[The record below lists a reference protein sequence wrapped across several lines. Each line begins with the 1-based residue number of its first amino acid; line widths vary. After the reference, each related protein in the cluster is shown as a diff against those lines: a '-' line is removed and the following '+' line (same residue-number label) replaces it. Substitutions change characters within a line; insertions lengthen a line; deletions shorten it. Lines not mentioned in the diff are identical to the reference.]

1 MLHFFIFYIWK
12 GMSIMPKDLK
22 GRELPKGI
30 YQRKDGRYEA
40 RALIN
45 GIKIQLYNF
54 NLKELKVEFEKR
66 KEEARQGVDKKL
78 SNITLDEWFEEWFIR
93 YKVPKIKETSITP
106 MKTKYRANFGRL
118 IGHMKVTEIR
128 NMDIQDVINTMQREG
143 RAASSMRDAL
153 GRVRECLESAKNNR
167 IISENPCF
175 DITVPWENVT
185 KERRFLSQEEQNRFL
200 QQVENNW
207 YKEMFYIMFLTG
219 MRIGEVG
226 GLKWEDVDFKNKCIN
241 INRSLSCQYESGV
254 KTVRLTAPKTHNS
267 YRKIPFMGEAEE
279 MFLSQ
284 KKKQDKIK
292 KELGKRYRSDG
303 EFSDLVF
310 VTSMGSPV
318 FRHHAEKEVK
328 KVVKA
333 INEQEAFDSV
343 REQREP
349 HYFEDLYPHAIRH
362 TFCSRCFQL
371 NMNPKVVQKLMG
383 HQHYSTTIDIY
394 THVMQDDIDSEV
406 CKLESAIITT
416 LEE

>member
-1 MLHFFIFYIWK
+1 MFT
-12 GMSIMPKDLK
+12 MPKDLK
-22 GRELPKGI
+22 GKELPKGI

-66 KEEARQGVDKKL
+66 KEEAKQGVDKKL
-78 SNITLDEWFEEWFIR
+78 SNITLDEWFEEWFTR

-118 IGHMKVTEIR
+118 IGNMKVAEIR

-143 RAASSMRDAL
+143 KATSSMRDAL

-284 KKKQDKIK
+284 KKKQDEIK

-333 INEQEAFDSV
+333 INEQEALDSV

-394 THVMQDDIDSEV
+394 THVMQDDINSEV
-406 CKLESAIITT
+406 CKLESAIVTT
-416 LEE
+416 PEE

>member
-1 MLHFFIFYIWK
+1 MI
-12 GMSIMPKDLK
+12 
-22 GRELPKGI
+22 
-30 YQRKDGRYEA
+30 QTADGRYEA
-40 RALIN
+40 RASIN

-54 NLKELKVEFEKR
+54 NLKELRVEFEKR
-66 KEEARQGVDKKL
+66 KEEAKQGVDKKL
-78 SNITLDEWFEEWFIR
+78 SNITLDEWFEEWFVR
-93 YKVPKIKETSITP
+93 YKVPHIKETSVTP

-118 IGHMKVTEIR
+118 IGNIKVADIR

-143 RAASSMRDAL
+143 KATSSMRDAL

-175 DITVPWENVT
+175 DITVPWENVS
-185 KERRFLSQEEQNRFL
+185 KERRFLTQEEQNRFL
-200 QQVENNW
+200 QQVEDNW

-241 INRSLSCQYESGV
+241 INRSLSCQYEAGE

-267 YRKIPFMGEAEE
+267 YRKIPFMGEAEK

-292 KELGKRYRSDG
+292 KELGKRYRSNG
-303 EFSDLVF
+303 ELSDLVF

-318 FRHHAEKEVK
+318 FRYHAEKEVK

-394 THVMQDDIDSEV
+394 THVMQDDIHTEIS
-406 CKLESAIITT
+406 KLESAVMVVP
-416 LEE
+416 EE

>member
-1 MLHFFIFYIWK
+1 
-12 GMSIMPKDLK
+12 MSVMPKDLK

-45 GIKIQLYNF
+45 GIRIQLYNF

-66 KEEARQGVDKKL
+66 KEETKQGVDKRL
-78 SNITLDEWFEEWFIR
+78 SNITLDEWFEEWFTR
-93 YKVPKIKETSITP
+93 YKVPTIKETSINP
-106 MKTKYRANFGRL
+106 MRTKYRNTFGRL
-118 IGHMKVTEIR
+118 IGSMKVVDIR
-128 NMDIQDVINTMQREG
+128 NMDIQDVINTLQKEG
-143 RAASSMRDAL
+143 RARSSMRDAL
-153 GRVRECLESAKNNR
+153 GRVRDCLESAKHNR
-167 IISENPCF
+167 IIPENPCF
-175 DITVPWENVT
+175 DIIVPWENVT

-303 EFSDLVF
+303 DFSDLVF

-406 CKLESAIITT
+406 CKLESAIVTIP
-416 LEE
+416 EK

>member
-1 MLHFFIFYIWK
+1 
-12 GMSIMPKDLK
+12 MSIMPKDLK

-66 KEEARQGVDKKL
+66 KEEAKQGVDKKL
-78 SNITLDEWFEEWFIR
+78 SNITLDEWFEEWFTR
-93 YKVPKIKETSITP
+93 YKIPKIKGTSITP

-118 IGHMKVTEIR
+118 IGNMKVAEIR

-143 RAASSMRDAL
+143 KASSSMRDAL

-207 YKEMFYIMFLTG
+207 YKEMFYVMFLTG

-406 CKLESAIITT
+406 CKLESAIVTT
-416 LEE
+416 PEK

>member
-1 MLHFFIFYIWK
+1 
-12 GMSIMPKDLK
+12 MPKDLK
-22 GRELPKGI
+22 GKELPKGI

-40 RALIN
+40 RASIN

-54 NLKELKVEFEKR
+54 NLKELRVEFEKR
-66 KEEARQGVDKKL
+66 KEEAKQGVDKKL
-78 SNITLDEWFEEWFIR
+78 SNITLDEWFEEWFVR
-93 YKVPKIKETSITP
+93 YKVPHIKETSVTP

-118 IGHMKVTEIR
+118 IGNIKVADIR
-128 NMDIQDVINTMQREG
+128 NMDIQDVINTMQRVVI
-143 RAASSMRDAL
+143 ATSSMRVAL
-153 GRVRECLESAKNNR
+153 GRVRECLVSAKNNR

-175 DITVPWENVT
+175 DITVPWENVS
-185 KERRFLSQEEQNRFL
+185 KERRFLTQEEQNRFL
-200 QQVENNW
+200 QQVEDNW

-241 INRSLSCQYESGV
+241 INRSLSCQYEAGE

-267 YRKIPFMGEAEE
+267 YRKIPFMGEAEK

-292 KELGKRYRSDG
+292 KELGKRYRSNG
-303 EFSDLVF
+303 ELSDLVF

-318 FRHHAEKEVK
+318 FRYHAEKEVK

-394 THVMQDDIDSEV
+394 THVMQDDIHTEIS
-406 CKLESAIITT
+406 KLESAVMVVP
-416 LEE
+416 EE

>member
-1 MLHFFIFYIWK
+1 
-12 GMSIMPKDLK
+12 MSIMPKDLK

-66 KEEARQGVDKKL
+66 KEEAKQGVDKKL
-78 SNITLDEWFEEWFIR
+78 SNITLDEWFEEWFTR
-93 YKVPKIKETSITP
+93 YKIPKIKETSITP

-118 IGHMKVTEIR
+118 IGNMKVAEIR

-143 RAASSMRDAL
+143 KATSSMRDAL

-200 QQVENNW
+200 LQVENNW

-284 KKKQDKIK
+284 KKKQEKIK

-303 EFSDLVF
+303 EFLDLVF

-406 CKLESAIITT
+406 CKLESAIVTT
-416 LEE
+416 PEE

>member
-1 MLHFFIFYIWK
+1 
-12 GMSIMPKDLK
+12 MPKDLK

-45 GIKIQLYNF
+45 GIRIQLYNF
-54 NLKELKVEFEKR
+54 NLKELKVDFEKR
-66 KEEARQGVDKKL
+66 KAEAKQGVDKKL
-78 SNITLDEWFEEWFIR
+78 SNITLDEWFEEWFTR
-93 YKVPKIKETSITP
+93 YKAPHVKETSIAP
-106 MKTKYRANFGRL
+106 MKRKYRANYGRL
-118 IGHMKVTEIR
+118 IGNMKVAEIR

-143 RAASSMRDAL
+143 RATSSMRDAL

-200 QQVENNW
+200 QQLENNW

-241 INRSLSCQYESGV
+241 INCSLSCQYESGV

-406 CKLESAIITT
+406 CKLESAIVTT
-416 LEE
+416 PEE

>member
-1 MLHFFIFYIWK
+1 
-12 GMSIMPKDLK
+12 MPKDLK

-66 KEEARQGVDKKL
+66 KQEARQGVDKKL
-78 SNITLDEWFEEWFIR
+78 SNITLNEWFEEWFTR
-93 YKVPKIKETSITP
+93 YKIPKIKETSITP

-118 IGHMKVTEIR
+118 IGNMKVSEIR

-143 RAASSMRDAL
+143 KATSSMRDAL

-175 DITVPWENVT
+175 DITVPWENVS

-200 QQVENNW
+200 LQVEDNW

-241 INRSLSCQYESGV
+241 INRSLSCNYDSGV
-254 KTVRLTAPKTHNS
+254 KTVKLTTPKTHNS

-284 KKKQDKIK
+284 KKKQDIIK

-303 EFSDLVF
+303 EFADLVF

-343 REQREP
+343 REKREP

-394 THVMQDDIDSEV
+394 THVMQDDINSEV
-406 CKLESAIITT
+406 CKLESAIVTT
-416 LEE
+416 PEE

>member
-1 MLHFFIFYIWK
+1 
-12 GMSIMPKDLK
+12 MPKDLK

-66 KEEARQGVDKKL
+66 KEEAKQGVDKKL
-78 SNITLDEWFEEWFIR
+78 SNITLNEWFEEWFTR
-93 YKVPKIKETSITP
+93 YKIPKIKETSITP

-118 IGHMKVTEIR
+118 IGNVKVAEIR

-143 RAASSMRDAL
+143 KATSSMRDAL

-219 MRIGEVG
+219 IRIGEVG

-349 HYFEDLYPHAIRH
+349 LYFEDLYPHAIRH

-406 CKLESAIITT
+406 CKLESAIVTT
-416 LEE
+416 PEE